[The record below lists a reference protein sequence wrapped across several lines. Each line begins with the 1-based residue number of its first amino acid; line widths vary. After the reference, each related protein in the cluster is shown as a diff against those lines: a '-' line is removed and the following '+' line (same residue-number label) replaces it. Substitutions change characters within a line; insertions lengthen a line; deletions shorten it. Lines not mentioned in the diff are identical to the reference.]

1 MKGNV
6 KENTLAGLRQ
16 GDLRRS
22 GVKAYFTVEA
32 SLVMPIVIGS
42 IVFIMGFLL
51 FWYNRCMME
60 QDLSMLT
67 VKGSQVNIDDPERF
81 LGELRDWQRDNFS
94 EKYYGW
100 AREGITYSRER
111 NVIRLNEKG
120 KMILGDRIWK
130 AEVTGSALRMNAAS
144 FLRTCR
150 RTSIALEDKK

>member
-1 MKGNV
+1 MKEND
-6 KENTLAGLRQ
+6 KENTHDGSRY
-16 GDLRRS
+16 GDKCGN

-32 SLVMPIVIGS
+32 SLVMPVVIGS
-42 IVFIMGFLL
+42 IIFVMGFLL
-51 FWYNRCMME
+51 FWYNRSLME

-67 VKGSQVNIDDPERF
+67 IKGSQVNIDDPERF

-100 AREGITYSRER
+100 MREGITYSRER
-111 NVIRLNEKG
+111 NMIKLSEKG
-120 KMILGDRIWK
+120 RMILGDRIWK
-130 AEVTGSALRMNAAS
+130 AEVTGSALRMNTTS

>member
-6 KENTLAGLRQ
+6 KEITHEGLRQ
-16 GDLRRS
+16 GNLRRKS
-22 GVKAYFTVEA
+22 VKAYFTVEA

-42 IVFIMGFLL
+42 IIFVMGFLL
-51 FWYNRCMME
+51 FWYNRSLME
-60 QDLSMLT
+60 QDLSMLA
-67 VKGSQVNIDDPERF
+67 VKGTQVNAEDPEQF
-81 LGELRDWQRDNFS
+81 LGELRDWQSDNFS

-100 AREGITYSRER
+100 TRKGITYSRER
-111 NVIRLNEKG
+111 NVIRLSEKG
-120 KMILGDRIWK
+120 MMILGDRIWK

>member
-1 MKGNV
+1 MKKNV
-6 KENTLAGLRQ
+6 KKMHGRVRQ
-16 GDLRRS
+16 EDMHGN

-42 IVFIMGFLL
+42 IIFVMGFLL
-51 FWYNRCMME
+51 FWYNRCLME

-67 VKGSQVNIDDPERF
+67 VKGSQIKEEDPEKF
-81 LGELRDWQRDNFS
+81 LEELRDWQREYFP

-100 AREGITYSRER
+100 TRGEITYSRER

-120 KMILGDRIWK
+120 KMILGDWVWK
-130 AEVTGSALRMNAAS
+130 AEVTGKASRMNVAS

-150 RTSIALEDKK
+150 RTSMALEDEK